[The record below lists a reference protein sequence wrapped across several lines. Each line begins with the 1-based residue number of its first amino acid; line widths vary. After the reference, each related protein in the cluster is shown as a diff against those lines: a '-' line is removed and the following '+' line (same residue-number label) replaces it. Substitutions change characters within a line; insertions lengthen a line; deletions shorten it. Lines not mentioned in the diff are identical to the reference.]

1 MATKEPTLSPEE
13 AAAAEALRVELTNMT
28 GTQRAAVLT
37 LLLGEQQAAE
47 IIKYMD
53 PKEVQSLGGAM
64 VSVADV
70 SQEAVNA
77 ILDDFVAT
85 FKKQSNLGLGT
96 TDYVEKVMKRALGDD
111 KAASVLGRIMP
122 GQSSK
127 GLEVLQWMDARSIA
141 ELVQDEHP
149 QIVALIVSYL
159 DFGLASDVLGLL
171 DTQMQSEVIIR
182 IATLEMVD
190 PAALK
195 ELEKVMQSKFKANT
209 SLRSSQVGGVK
220 AAAKIMNF
228 TKETMEKRILNDV
241 KKADKDLMQAIQDN
255 MFTFDNLGMS
265 DDRSLQTLLRSVE
278 MEDLILSLKGADE
291 FLKDKLFGCM
301 STRAAANIQD
311 EMEALGP
318 IRLTEVQ
325 NAQKRIIAVA
335 RKMSDEGTIVLA
347 GRGGDEMV

>member
-1 MATKEPTLSPEE
+1 MAEAAMEDAEPIELTGTQKSAILMMLLGEEE
-13 AAAAEALRVELTNMT
+13 AAEVLKNLSPREVQHL
-28 GTQRAAVLT
+28 GTAMYSVQTADQETVNSVLDEF
-37 LLLGEQQAAE
+37 LE
-47 IIKYMD
+47 IIKKQTSIGM
-53 PKEVQSLGGAM
+53 GAGNYIRN
-64 VSVADV
+64 VL
-70 SQEAVNA
+70 N
-77 ILDDFVAT
+77 
-85 FKKQSNLGLGT
+85 K
-96 TDYVEKVMKRALGDD
+96 ALGDD
-111 KAASVLGRIMP
+111 KAQSVLSRITP
-122 GQSSK
+122 ASSERPIEI
-127 GLEVLQWMDARSIA
+127 LDWMDARSIA

-159 DFGLASDVLGLL
+159 DYGLASDVLGLL
-171 DTQMQSEVIIR
+171 DINLQSEVITR

-190 PAALK
+190 PEALE
-195 ELEKVMQSKFKANT
+195 ELEKVMQRKFKANT

-228 TKETMEKRILNDV
+228 TKEAMEKRILNDV
-241 KKADKDLMQAIQDN
+241 KKVDKDLMQAIQDN
-255 MFTFDNLGMS
+255 MFTFENLGMS

-278 MEDLILSLKGADE
+278 TEDLILSLKGADE
-291 FLKDKLFGCM
+291 VLREKLFGCM